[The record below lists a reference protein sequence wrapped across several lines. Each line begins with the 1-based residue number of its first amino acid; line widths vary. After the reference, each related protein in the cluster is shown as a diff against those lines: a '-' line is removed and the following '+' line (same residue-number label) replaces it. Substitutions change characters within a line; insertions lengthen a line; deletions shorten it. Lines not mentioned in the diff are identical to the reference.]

1 MFEMKGEIQVR
12 TTKEG
17 KDYDVLVLYMITK
30 EGELLQVKEMLIRS
44 HEKDIIQYIAKA

>member
-44 HEKDIIQYIAKA
+44 HEKDIMQYIAKA